1 MSKIIPIFYKLIED
15 DFKPIPRAD
24 RILLPNEFAPEDR
37 KLLCAAAR
45 SFTRNKAFIGSAVCL
60 TPNQAKANARA
71 HGFKGKF
78 LKDRIRAA
86 ESMALF
92 IKYGGI
98 IQQLLLD
105 AEFGGK
111 MPVPFK
117 CFDYID
123 DSRIH
128 EEKTCEQKQTIIEQL
143 KLVEEKVGQ

>member
-1 MSKIIPIFYKLIED
+1 MSNIIPLFYKLIED
-15 DFKPIPRAD
+15 DFRPIPRAD
-24 RILLPNEFAPEDR
+24 RVLLPNEFAPEDR

-45 SFTRNKAFIGSAVCL
+45 SFTRNKAFIGNAVCL
-60 TPNQAKANARA
+60 TPDQAKANARA

-78 LKDRIRAA
+78 LKDRVRAA

-111 MPVPFK
+111 IPTDFRYYE
-117 CFDYID
+117 YI
-123 DSRIH
+123 
-128 EEKTCEQKQTIIEQL
+128 EEKKIND
-143 KLVEEKVGQ
+143 EKPKTESFI

>member
-111 MPVPFK
+111 MPTPYKWLQFLDESK
-117 CFDYID
+117 
-123 DSRIH
+123 IH
-128 EEKTCEQKQTIIEQL
+128 EEKNSEQKKSIVDQL
-143 KLVEEKVGQ
+143 KLLEEKAGQ